1 MAQSAQFDKS
11 LRETIKFALQPAALL
26 RSAIASATIWLLMA
40 SAMPS
45 YSRLVFQD
53 RLADY
58 FAAGLGIVLVSQI
71 VTLVITAIFS
81 SDHATLVIPQSPTA
95 VILGMIAG
103 SVMAAAPPDMPPD
116 ELFALVHVL
125 ILLSA
130 LLSGGFL
137 ALLGM
142 VKAGGLIRYIPYPI
156 VGGFMAGLGWLILN
170 AGFYVMTDL
179 RLNAASLPLLL
190 EGDALARWLPGAAFA
205 LCILF
210 LQARAKSVAV
220 MPGVIIASF
229 SLFYIWVYFFVGDV
243 DVLTEAG
250 WFLPEVSGVIRWQMP
265 DFAAIARI
273 DLSVIAA
280 SAGDVL
286 TLIAVYTLNL
296 FFRAGAQELVVD
308 RELDF
313 NRECIVNGAANAAAG
328 IAGGGIVAYHAP
340 ASIALAHQMRV
351 YGRLV
356 ALILACMILLTLLFG
371 GAFFSLTP
379 RFIPAGLLMF
389 FGLQFLKEWLLDSWR
404 KLPRLEYAVVLVIAL
419 VTAFFGLL
427 TGIAVGMVVAVSFFV
442 LEYSRMRV
450 VRQEISGGFHRSNL
464 DRSFAQNQLLQ
475 NEGDQIL
482 IMRLQGFIF
491 FGTAYRFYEHV
502 KKSITERITEGIKES
517 KAVPVKYLV
526 LDFKAVRG
534 FDYSTTQDLAKLKRF
549 TDKQGIYL
557 LMSHVLPHLQRELLD
572 AGIVGGKPS
581 QPALFDDLDHALQW
595 CEDALLA
602 EAALLHAASVTV
614 EEQLAH
620 HTMIASRDVNAL
632 YSYLARIET
641 KAGDRI
647 FAQGDASDDLYF
659 IESGRVDVLLRLP
672 DEGHLRLRSMTAGT
686 VIGEVGF
693 YLNKARGASV
703 VVTEAGVLW
712 RLSHAALRRMEEA
725 DPQTASAIHILISC
739 VLADRLSASNRVLQQ
754 LLD

>member
-11 LRETIKFALQPAALL
+11 LRETIKFAVQPAALL

-45 YSRLVFQD
+45 YARLVFQE

-95 VILGMIAG
+95 VIQGMIAG

-116 ELFALVHVL
+116 ELFALVHVM

-130 LLSGGFL
+130 LLTGGFL

-142 VKAGGLIRYIPYPI
+142 VKAGGLIRYMPYPI

-170 AGFYVMTDL
+170 AGFSVMTDL

-190 EGDALARWLPGAAFA
+190 EGDALARWLPAAAFA
-205 LCILF
+205 LSILF

-229 SLFYIWVYFFVGDV
+229 SLFYIWAYFFVGDV

-250 WFLPEVSGVIRWQMP
+250 WFLPEVSGVIRWQLP
-265 DFAAIARI
+265 DFAAIARL
-273 DLSVIAA
+273 DLNLIAA

-286 TLIAVYTLNL
+286 TLIAVCTLNL
-296 FFRAGAQELVVD
+296 FFRASAQELVVD

-340 ASIALAHQMRV
+340 ASTALVHQMRI
-351 YGRLV
+351 YDRLV
-356 ALILACMILLTLLFG
+356 ALILALMFLLTLLLG
-371 GAFFSLTP
+371 GALFSLTP

-404 KLPRLEYAVVLVIAL
+404 KLPRLEYAVVLAIAL

-502 KKSITERITEGIKES
+502 KTRITERVT
-517 KAVPVKYLV
+517 APVKYLV

-557 LMSHVLPHLQRELLD
+557 LLSHVLPNLQRELLD
-572 AGIVGGKPS
+572 AGIAGDKPN

-641 KAGDRI
+641 TVGDRV